1 MRRKGF
7 TLIELLVVIAIIALL
22 MSILMPALA
31 RVRELAQRVVCGTN
45 LAGIVK
51 AMMVYANDDES
62 GRLPRAGYRDGL
74 WADETPDA
82 GNPLKDQ
89 AFAAGGN
96 APAFIGGQASICASL
111 YLLVRFDYTSPK
123 QFNCRS
129 DPAVEPFQTGNPTE
143 RWDFGDEKHGGFVSY
158 AYHMPYSFTAGGTL
172 LSFALTAAS
181 EPGMA
186 VVADRS
192 PWFDPTADTTGPPAF
207 APGGDETEKKMY
219 NSELHQKDGQN
230 VTYVDTHTE
239 WQKYSF
245 VGLNDDNIYTIAT
258 GGTEPIRTGT
268 APEVPDGGPIDKLDS
283 VLVSGLM

>member
-1 MRRKGF
+1 
-7 TLIELLVVIAIIALL
+7 
-22 MSILMPALA
+22 
-31 RVRELAQRVVCGTN
+31 LAQRVVCGTN

-74 WADETPDA
+74 WAEETPAA
-82 GNPLKDQ
+82 GAPLKNA
-89 AFAAGGN
+89 AFG
-96 APAFIGGQASICASL
+96 APGANPPFIGGEASICASL
-111 YLLVRFDYTSPK
+111 YLLVKFDYTSPK

-129 DPAVEPFQTGNPTE
+129 DPAVEAFQTGNPTE
-143 RWDFGDEKHGGFVSY
+143 RWDFGDENHGAFVSY
-158 AYHMPYSFTAGGTL
+158 AYHMPYSFGSPL
-172 LSFALTAAS
+172 LSFGLTAAS

-192 PWFDPTADTTGPPAF
+192 PWFDPTADTVGPPTF
-207 APGGDETEKKMY
+207 APTGDEKAKKIW

-245 VGLNDDNIYTIAT
+245 VGLNDDNIYTMAFD
-258 GGTEPIRTGT
+258 GQEPIRGGT
-268 APEVPDGGPIDKLDS
+268 PPSNPPATTDGPFNKFDS
-283 VLVSGLM
+283 VLISGKI